1 MFNTISRLGFS
12 WGALFLLELAIK
24 LLDDHLDLEEDS
36 GLRFSLA
43 DAMGKGTLAYAMLF
57 YAVSARFFPDWAF
70 TIFISSYACGMLTGS
85 DPLLPS
91 GLSAW
96 AEMLLVLTL
105 GVIWSNGKEML
116 SSLALVMGVHLLD
129 DVIDYRRQGQ
139 QVPTKNLAH
148 CWGKVEV
155 LLLGILCSLTAL
167 LLAPLKTVLSWLAL
181 PAALYMA
188 ANPWNSNKR

>member
-1 MFNTISRLGFS
+1 
-12 WGALFLLELAIK
+12 
-24 LLDDHLDLEEDS
+24 
-36 GLRFSLA
+36 
-43 DAMGKGTLAYAMLF
+43 
-57 YAVSARFFPDWAF
+57 
-70 TIFISSYACGMLTGS
+70 MLTGS

-148 CWGKVEV
+148 CWGSGV

-167 LLAPLKTVLSWLAL
+167 LLAQNGSFMVSTPMYSIWQPIRGTV
-181 PAALYMA
+181 
-188 ANPWNSNKR
+188 RR